1 MSNILCMSVFDN
13 GQQMQSL
20 AEAFRKYTDHDCV
33 HVNLVQ
39 SYLDYDAD
47 VKLPELTD
55 PKRVMELSDSISEC
69 DFFIFSEVMPS
80 YAKDVLDELHIFN
93 KIHPSNTIIRTAGTF
108 SRSRSDEYR
117 TMWLDDGWMFAGPLS
132 DWSISG
138 SIGRVAPVNYICPVH
153 KIPQRTIPDDDT
165 TRICFA
171 PTKKAKGIDEF
182 KAVLRRIEN
191 EYDDVI
197 GVPIIGKTWNES
209 VRIKAMCDITFDQF
223 MIPTYA
229 NSSIESM
236 YLHHAVVSDISPWCR
251 VVHPDL
257 PVISAH
263 NEEGLY
269 RVLVDLIENKE
280 LDWIG
285 KEGHEY
291 VLNYHHPSVVVEQWS
306 HLIDH
311 VKQN

>member
-1 MSNILCMSVFDN
+1 MSNILCLSVFDN

-20 AEAFRKYTDHDCV
+20 AEAFRRYTDHDCV

-47 VKLPELTD
+47 VKLPEITD
-55 PKRVMELSDSISEC
+55 YKRIAELSNQISEC
-69 DFFIFSEVMPS
+69 DFFIFSEVLPFHV
-80 YAKDVLDELHIFN
+80 KDVLDEFHIFD
-93 KIHPSNTIIRTAGTF
+93 KIKPSNTIIRTAGTF
-108 SRSRSDEYR
+108 SRSRSEEYR
-117 TMWLDDGWMFAGPLS
+117 TAWMEDGWMFAGPLS
-132 DWSISG
+132 DWTISG

-153 KIPQRTIPDDDT
+153 KIPPRVSQDDK

-182 KAVLRRIEN
+182 KTVLRRIEG
-191 EYDDVI
+191 EYDHVV
-197 GVPIIGKTWNES
+197 GVPIIGKTWKES
-209 VRIKAMCDITFDQF
+209 VRIKAVCDITFDQF

-229 NSSIESM
+229 NSAIESM
-236 YLHHAVVSDISPWCR
+236 YLSHTVVSDISPWCR
-251 VVHPDL
+251 VVHPEL

-263 NEEGLY
+263 NEEELY

-280 LDWIG
+280 LAWIG
-285 KEGHEY
+285 KECRQY
-291 VLNYHHPSVVVEQWS
+291 VLLHHHPKFVVEQWS